1 MLCSP
6 RVTGAKMFQIGTY
19 KTVSAVEKNNPNP
32 KGRWGTGA
40 RRESPRGNWSEG
52 ALSTTDR
59 DSLEAVQ
66 HHGERPALL
75 FRSAK
80 SIAVCETPAC
90 LLAPCGA
97 GEARL
102 GAGIFSFL
110 PLFFCLNGQPRE
122 GKKKKSSVE
131 IDHKR
136 IQL

>member
-1 MLCSP
+1 
-6 RVTGAKMFQIGTY
+6 MFQIGTY
-19 KTVSAVEKNNPNP
+19 KTALLKKIIQILRGGGEQ
-32 KGRWGTGA
+32 GRVGRAPGEIGA
-40 RRESPRGNWSEG
+40 RG
-52 ALSTTDR
+52 ALGTTDR

-122 GKKKKSSVE
+122 GKKKRSSVE
-131 IDHKR
+131 IRALASDR
-136 IQL
+136 